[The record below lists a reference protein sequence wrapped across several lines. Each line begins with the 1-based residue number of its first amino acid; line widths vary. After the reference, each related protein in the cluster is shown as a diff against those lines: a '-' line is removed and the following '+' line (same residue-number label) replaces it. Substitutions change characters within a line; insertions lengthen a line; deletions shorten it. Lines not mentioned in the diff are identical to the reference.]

1 MKFKWTIEVEM
12 DEAWV
17 ADGFDM
23 TDERVSNM
31 LQAYMP
37 HVYGHEVGGRVLKRP
52 PDEAVA
58 KAQGY
63 KTVEAYL
70 KARGK

>member
-1 MKFKWTIEVEM
+1 MKFKWTIEIEM
-12 DEAWV
+12 DEHWV
-17 ADGFDM
+17 EDGFDM
-23 TDERVSNM
+23 TDERVTDM

-58 KAQGY
+58 KMMGF

-70 KARGK
+70 KDRDK

>member
-1 MKFKWTIEVEM
+1 MKLKWTIEIEM
-12 DEAWV
+12 EDTWV

-23 TDERVSNM
+23 TDERVSDM

-37 HVYGHEVGGRVLKRP
+37 HVYGHEVKGRVLKRP
-52 PDEAVA
+52 PDEVVA
-58 KAQGY
+58 KLMGF

-70 KARGK
+70 KDRSK